1 LRQLEETYAGSGLVR
16 LEYKHFPFIGQESI
30 RAAEASECALEQGQ
44 FWPYHDTLYLNQRGE
59 NAGAFGDDAL
69 LAFAAALGLDEVAF
83 EECLDSGR
91 YENQVNSE
99 WATASERGVTT
110 TPTTAINGQV
120 ITGAVSFER
129 LQAII
134 ESELARLSG

>member
-1 LRQLEETYAGSGLVR
+1 MRQLEETYASSGLVR
-16 LEYKHFPFIGQESI
+16 FEYKHFAFLGSESI

-69 LAFAAALGLDEVAF
+69 NAFAVALGLDEVAF
-83 EECLDSGR
+83 EACLDSGR
-91 YENQVNSE
+91 YENQINSE
-99 WATASERGVTT
+99 LVTASERGVST
-110 TPTTAINGQV
+110 TPTTAINGQ
-120 ITGAVSFER
+120 IIEGAVGFDR
-129 LQAII
+129 LQAFI